1 MNIQQRIWA
10 QKAGLYESVKKD
22 EDETVEEGMPWK
34 KKKKMEDATVEEEM
48 SPEQTAFRKLF
59 DKILKKHGVDSPNDL
74 PDDKKDD
81 FFNEVEKAWK
91 KDPANT
97 PEEGE

>member
-10 QKAGLYESVKKD
+10 QKAGLYESKKV
-22 EDETVEEGMPWK
+22 EDE
-34 KKKKMEDATVEEEM
+34 TVEEEM
-48 SPEQTAFRKLF
+48 SPEQSAFRALF
-59 DKILKKHGVDSPNDL
+59 DKMLKKHGVNSPNDL

-91 KDPANT
+91 KDPANK